1 MNKPIIQKV
10 GVAWRREFKNKK
22 AGLKLSINGELFVA
36 YENTKKVKDTDV
48 DFVIVKFIDQK
59 EDKK

>member
-36 YENTKKVKDTDV
+36 YENKKANKPTDPHYV
-48 DFVIVKFIDQK
+48 VCKYL
-59 EDKK
+59 DKK

>member
-36 YENTKKVKDTDV
+36 YENKQKKKDTDPHYV
-48 DFVIVKFIDQK
+48 VCKYL
-59 EDKK
+59 DKK